1 MCMNTATSME
11 YHGIFIGIVNDRR
24 IRLSRITYLSLP
36 WALPSHATPQLIVA
50 ECDDYVTSNDAI
62 AGELHGCWWNLC
74 LELKRPQGHSSVKAL
89 GINFCA
95 PVMSHATFWGSWY
108 SWNIPKYERI
118 ASYSSIC
125 RSLEHGTC
133 LFAKVGVQ
141 QNEISQNVRDW
152 TPQHHDLSSCY
163 LSIFLLGF
171 QWPEAKRPEDFQ
183 VWFIRNLQNP
193 NARLASILAP
203 SCRRDLIKVILIS
216 MQQREASPRSCGQ
229 GFYMDLSWKT
239 TFLRCSLKKGVNHDV
254 NQDVLI
260 TNLTTTLRLPAI
272 CPPRL
277 GLLRPRKDR
286 LEVRRVWGVQ
296 VWWFHIFFLKFQGR
310 ICLVGIWSNLM
321 MCFFF

>member
-62 AGELHGCWWNLC
+62 AGELHGCSWNLC

-108 SWNIPKYERI
+108 SWSIPKYERM
-118 ASYSSIC
+118 AAYSSIC

-141 QNEISQNVRDW
+141 QNEISQTCPRLNLPASW
-152 TPQHHDLSSCY
+152 SLILLSFHFSPCI
-163 LSIFLLGF
+163 SM
-171 QWPEAKRPEDFQ
+171 AC
-183 VWFIRNLQNP
+183 P

-203 SCRRDLIKVILIS
+203 CCRRDLRYLSHLDFYATTGSLPKKLWPRILY
-216 MQQREASPRSCGQ
+216 
-229 GFYMDLSWKT
+229 GFI
-239 TFLRCSLKKGVNHDV
+239 LKNYIPLDV
-254 NQDVLI
+254 
-260 TNLTTTLRLPAI
+260 P
-272 CPPRL
+272 
-277 GLLRPRKDR
+277 
-286 LEVRRVWGVQ
+286 
-296 VWWFHIFFLKFQGR
+296 
-310 ICLVGIWSNLM
+310 
-321 MCFFF
+321 